1 MRKIIVTILLL
12 LLYAL
17 SFGQNIKLD
26 YEPKGGVIKF
36 FFNNL
41 ICYTDTSALFARH
54 QSDTTLW
61 ETEKT
66 LYREIDSIIRKHLMN
81 NDTVVFTE
89 NFIDLSPDK
98 RDSDWWRVWDDIRIL
113 TITNKVLLFDSHG
126 NRVQKVQ
133 IRQKGRIRKC
143 GGGRYFISKETKE
156 VLFLYEQKMNQS
168 VCTGEVDS
176 Y

>member
-1 MRKIIVTILLL
+1 M
-12 LLYAL
+12 LYAL
-17 SFGQNIKLD
+17 SFGQTIKLD

-36 FFNNL
+36 YFINL
-41 ICYTDTSALFARH
+41 ICYTDTSVLFARH
-54 QSDTTLW
+54 QSDTTIW

-66 LYREIDSIIRKHLMN
+66 LYREIDSLIRKQLMN
-81 NDTVVFTE
+81 DDTVVFTE
-89 NFIDLSPDK
+89 NFIDLSPGE

-113 TITNKVLLFDSHG
+113 TITNKVLLFDSNR
-126 NRVQKVQ
+126 NRVQEAQ
-133 IRQKGRIRKC
+133 IKQKGRIREC

-156 VLFLYEQKMNQS
+156 VLFLYDKKNHQR